1 MVGVAAGFSF
11 APAVCRVAYRSGAVL
26 QCSAPSS
33 SARSPARPWMRPR
46 ARAPAKARLL
56 VVARYSSSYEGE
68 EEEEDEEGFGGWGR
82 RDRGPEPD
90 YDPAL
95 DIEQIESSTVRL
107 LDEQKRM
114 VGVVSVN
121 EAVQIAENNDLI
133 LAILSLDGDPP
144 VLRLFE
150 EKDYK
155 KHKYEQQKKK
165 KIQQKRS
172 VAKRMGLKELKM
184 GYNIDIHDYS
194 VRLKAAKKFLKAGDK
209 VKIMVNLKGRE
220 NLYKKEAIE
229 LIRRFQNDVGEHVTY
244 FRIGTISYL
253 QPRNFVMIFQL
264 ATEESKNF
272 AERNIYVVLV
282 PNKIAIQKEQDGLN
296 KKDTVK
302 EEKDQTEDQSDGDEP
317 LIEQLEE
324 SKEPEAEVSAN
335 V

>member
-1 MVGVAAGFSF
+1 MVGVAAGFAF
-11 APAVCRVAYRSGAVL
+11 APAVSRVPYRHAAVHS
-26 QCSAPSS
+26 SATSS
-33 SARSPARPWMRPR
+33 SVWFPARPWRR
-46 ARAPAKARLL
+46 ARARARLV
-56 VVARYSSSYEGE
+56 VVARYSSSFES
-68 EEEEDEEGFGGWGR
+68 EEEEDEEGLGGGGGWGR
-82 RDRGPEPD
+82 RDRGPDPD

-114 VGVVSVN
+114 VGVVSVS
-121 EAVQIAENNDLI
+121 EAVQIADDNDLI

-150 EKDYK
+150 EKEYK
-155 KHKYEQQKKK
+155 KHRYEQQKKK

-194 VRLKAAKKFLKAGDK
+194 VRLKAARKFLKAGDK
-209 VKIMVNLKGRE
+209 VKIMVNLKGRQ

-229 LIRRFQNDVGEHVTY
+229 LIRRFQNDVGE
-244 FRIGTISYL
+244 
-253 QPRNFVMIFQL
+253 L

-272 AERNIYVVLV
+272 AERNIYVIMV
-282 PNKIAIQKEQDGLN
+282 PNKAAIQKEQDELN
-296 KKDTVK
+296 KKDKEVK
-302 EEKDQTEDQSDGDEP
+302 DRAEDQSNGDGP
-317 LIEQLEE
+317 LTEQLEQ

>member
-1 MVGVAAGFSF
+1 MVGVAAGFAF
-11 APAVCRVAYRSGAVL
+11 APAVSRVPYRPGAV
-26 QCSAPSS
+26 SHASGPSS
-33 SARSPARPWMRPR
+33 SARSPARPRAR
-46 ARAPAKARLL
+46 ARAPARLV
-56 VVARYSSSYEGE
+56 VVARYSFSYDGDED
-68 EEEEDEEGFGGWGR
+68 EDEEELGGGGWGR
-82 RDRGPEPD
+82 RDRGPDPD

-121 EAVQIAENNDLI
+121 EAVQIADDNGLI

-155 KHKYEQQKKK
+155 KHRYEQQKKK

-172 VAKRMGLKELKM
+172 IAKRMGLKELKM
-184 GYNIDIHDYS
+184 GYNIDVHDYS
-194 VRLKAAKKFLKAGDK
+194 VRLKAARKFLKAGDK
-209 VKIMVNLKGRE
+209 VKIIVNLKGRE

-229 LIRRFQNDVGEHVTY
+229 LLRRFQTDVGE
-244 FRIGTISYL
+244 
-253 QPRNFVMIFQL
+253 L

-282 PNKIAIQKEQDGLN
+282 PNKIAIQKEQDELN
-296 KKDTVK
+296 RKDSAK
-302 EEKDQTEDQSDGDEP
+302 EEKDLSDSDEP
-317 LIEQLEE
+317 LTEQLEE